1 MRRTAPSNLSSSLIS
16 IQLPKMLTSLMIL
29 LLIVPLSQG
38 QTAGPLTT
46 SEVDEKEVSKDALTT
61 AMYNTT
67 GAEEGQNVTGKMPTL
82 PVNGTDGI
90 STELNDTSAAN
101 SSQSTISQGV
111 TTKDTTVFTPT
122 EHTKGVTTTTIPPAK
137 PTRDAETIR
146 REHAARF
153 IYDYDSLIKW
163 GLICS
168 FILFVTG
175 FLVLFGGKFTK
186 CSCRRKQKRKYK
198 VVTEYTP
205 VVVG

>member
-46 SEVDEKEVSKDALTT
+46 SEVDEKEVSKD